1 MNWEPLDAI
10 NLFGIFVIFTLVGF
24 FIGCLMGYIWVHL
37 KQRKIMKALGLLGLN
52 GAGTELSSNYIH
64 TTNLQE
70 PHEIGPIKFHSIPV
84 GYHPWKQT
92 REYTQGA

>member
-10 NLFGIFVIFTLVGF
+10 NLLGILVILALAGF

-37 KQRKIMKALGLLGLN
+37 EQRKIMKSLGLLGSK
-52 GAGTELSSNYIH
+52 GAGTELSNNYIH
-64 TTNLQE
+64 TRNLQE

-84 GYHPWKQT
+84 GYHPWQQT
-92 REYTQGA
+92 REYAKEA